1 MRSSRGLVLAPL
13 TGVLAA
19 VLYAAGILLFSD
31 TPDSDA
37 SGAKVLAYY
46 VANKSDQQAAAVIFG
61 YGSLFLVLFGA
72 ALRSGLRRGEREADG
87 PATLAFGGALLMGT
101 GIMLLTGVSLAIAS
115 KPSALDPAAAQALN
129 ALQNGVWIPFIVGQ
143 SILMLGAGIA
153 ILRGGALPSWL
164 GWVAFV
170 LGVVSASPVGWFAF
184 FPVLLWIVVVA
195 ILLARRASAAGRE
208 PSAAVTPAA

>member
-1 MRSSRGLVLAPL
+1 MRSSKGAALAPL

-19 VLYAAGILLFSD
+19 LLYAAGILMSAD

-46 VANKSDQQAAAVIFG
+46 VSHTSDQQAAAVVFG

-101 GIMLLTGVSLAIAS
+101 GLMLLTGFGLALAE
-115 KPSALDPAAAQALN
+115 KPSALDPAAAQAIN
-129 ALQNGVWIPFIVGQ
+129 AIQNSLWIPFIVGQ
-143 SILMLGAGIA
+143 AVLMLGAGVA

-184 FPVLLWIVVVA
+184 FLVLLWIVVVA

-208 PSAAVTPAA
+208 ASAEVTSAA